1 MRPCTRVRARCVCA
15 LAVFARQRVACEE
28 LDMSF
33 RGIRHLKREQ
43 VKATELGIKHQPTSA
58 RKHQLGAAPD
68 LVHLFYF
75 PWIYHLA
82 LRVRC
87 TEGAASVNLHL
98 KWMRLNNRHYTGINQ
113 HPPLFWVSTF
123 LFPLLFLYFFFQ
135 SLCNVFLCLPRCM
148 LVIALIINSRW
159 SDVFILLSNLPLMIL
174 TVLMCAVP
182 SERCIFHVY

>member
-1 MRPCTRVRARCVCA
+1 MQCVRLCTRVGAQCVCA
-15 LAVFARQRVACEE
+15 RAVFARQRVACEA

-58 RKHQLGAAPD
+58 RKHPLGAPAD
-68 LVHLFYF
+68 LVHLFYL

-87 TEGAASVNLHL
+87 TQGDASVNLHL
-98 KWMRLNNRHYTGINQ
+98 KWMRLNNQHYTGINQ

-123 LFPLLFLYFFFQ
+123 RFPLLFLNLFFQ

-148 LVIALIINSRW
+148 RVTPFIINSRR
-159 SDVFILLSNLPLMIL
+159 SDICM
-174 TVLMCAVP
+174 
-182 SERCIFHVY
+182 